1 MWNKYKLD
9 SCTKLDSNHFM
20 FIYNGIAGT
29 YDKSELYYNE
39 KLYKFYPRAE
49 LDSHMESNFF
59 TEDDIDLLIAL
70 RDRLNIEAF
79 PFRKPS
85 GEVTYI
91 FLSEDWL
98 MHQGL
103 AILANSEDSKV
114 FKLEEDKLFVDEKEV
129 NYQKQCT
136 FHNGFTGE
144 FTYGIPF
151 YSRDTKEILLL
162 LPVKVGCRIQYLKDL
177 IPYLPLKE
185 KIGYF
190 KASPFGYKTD
200 CRNGYYYDNKLS
212 KFPVNKVDYFSV
224 ATGITSEHIDY
235 MIHSLVKHF
244 TFRGIK
250 GEYTLDKDTDKVTSI
265 KIGNTLLHPDG
276 TSYIAYGRVPI
287 GFIKEVQHIDPR
299 CKSIDYRIKPL
310 ERWGEKSEQT
320 YLDSQSFEFDN
331 YIGVID
337 RNRNGSYSIMWGSYI
352 YNSANVEEELGREL
366 SIAINNFL
374 DRSMNEE

>member
-1 MWNKYKLD
+1 M
-9 SCTKLDSNHFM
+9 
-20 FIYNGIAGT
+20 
-29 YDKSELYYNE
+29 
-39 KLYKFYPRAE
+39 
-49 LDSHMESNFF
+49 
-59 TEDDIDLLIAL
+59 
-70 RDRLNIEAF
+70 
-79 PFRKPS
+79 
-85 GEVTYI
+85 
-91 FLSEDWL
+91 
-98 MHQGL
+98 
-103 AILANSEDSKV
+103 
-114 FKLEEDKLFVDEKEV
+114 

-212 KFPVNKVDYFSV
+212 KFPVNKVDYFRV

-235 MIHSLVKHF
+235 MLHGLVKHF

-287 GFIKEVQHIDPR
+287 GFIKEVQNIDPI
-299 CKSIDYRIKPL
+299 CKNIDYRIKPL
-310 ERWGEKSEQT
+310 ERWGEKSEQI

-352 YNSANVEEELGREL
+352 YDSASVEEELGREL
-366 SIAINNFL
+366 SIALNNFL
-374 DRSMNEE
+374 ERSMNGE